1 MFTHINAWICCMCV
15 NTFGLHKAD
24 IFAYICLGILTG
36 HAQKNAMYLGTNI
49 TVLTNKGPTG

>member
-1 MFTHINAWICCMCV
+1 MCV
-15 NTFGLHKAD
+15 NTLGLHKAD

-49 TVLTNKGPTG
+49 SVLTNKGPAG